1 MYYDG
6 DLTIEEVANVF
17 KVSQRSV
24 RRWIASGELKAY
36 RLPGDRLIRIEVESL
51 DRLKGWI

>member
-24 RRWIASGELKAY
+24 RRWIASGDLKAY